1 MDSQKLM
8 TGGLYAV
15 ASTETAAAAAL
26 LLLLLLLLLQETE
39 AAVDDTIAKVM
50 AAVEPL
56 EAAWQAELQ
65 RLQVG
70 GV

>member
-1 MDSQKLM
+1 MDIQKLM
-8 TGGLYAV
+8 TGGMYAV
-15 ASTETAAAAAL
+15 ASTETAAAAA
-26 LLLLLLLLLQETE
+26 LLLLLQETE